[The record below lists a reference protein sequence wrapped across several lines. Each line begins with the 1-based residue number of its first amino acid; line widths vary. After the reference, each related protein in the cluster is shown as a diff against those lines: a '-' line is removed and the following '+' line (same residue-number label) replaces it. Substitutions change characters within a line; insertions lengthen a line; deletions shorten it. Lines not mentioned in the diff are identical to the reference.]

1 MGIRASMNE
10 VGTQF
15 NHKKEVKK
23 TEMEVHNL
31 AQLVTNFI
39 DKDFYK
45 KRI

>member
-23 TEMEVHNL
+23 TEMEVYNL